1 MSVELTFL
9 ISAVTALTG
18 TVLGI
23 LSARRN
29 GRQDREKHSRETAM
43 IISEIGYVKSGIDD
57 IKRRQE
63 KMDERHYALQSRVT
77 ALEAIR
83 QNNRVN

>member
-18 TVLGI
+18 TILGI

-29 GRQDREKHSRETAM
+29 GRRDREKHSRETAM

>member
-18 TVLGI
+18 TILGI
-23 LSARRN
+23 LGARRN

-43 IISEIGYVKSGIDD
+43 IISEIG
-57 IKRRQE
+57 
-63 KMDERHYALQSRVT
+63 M
-77 ALEAIR
+77 
-83 QNNRVN
+83 

>member
-18 TVLGI
+18 TILGI

-29 GRQDREKHSRETAM
+29 GRQDREKHSRETATGKDGRKTLCLAKQ
-43 IISEIGYVKSGIDD
+43 GYRLRGHKT
-57 IKRRQE
+57 K
-63 KMDERHYALQSRVT
+63 
-77 ALEAIR
+77 
-83 QNNRVN
+83 

>member
-18 TVLGI
+18 TALGV

-29 GRQDREKHSRETAM
+29 SRQDREKHSRETAM

>member
-18 TVLGI
+18 TVLGV

-29 GRQDREKHSRETAM
+29 NRQDREKRSRETAM

-77 ALEAIR
+77 ALEATR
-83 QNNRVN
+83 QNNRVS

>member
-1 MSVELTFL
+1 MNVELTFL

-18 TVLGI
+18 MILGI

-43 IISEIGYVKSGIDD
+43 IISEIGYGRKTLCLAKQGYRLRGH
-57 IKRRQE
+57 KT
-63 KMDERHYALQSRVT
+63 K
-77 ALEAIR
+77 
-83 QNNRVN
+83 